1 MTAGIEEFVARGTRP
16 GRRWRTALRR
26 PLALLPLGYLAL
38 LVAGSALAPV
48 LAPYSPVATDL
59 DQVLAGPGRAHWL
72 GTDALGRDVLTRL
85 MYGGQ
90 VSLLHAGIVVAT
102 VVGVGVTGGIVAGYL
117 DGWFDRAFTWV
128 VDVLLAIPVLMTLL
142 VVLTVVGEHQTV
154 VMVALGVLV
163 SPGLARVVRGATL
176 AVRKEL
182 YVSAARVC
190 GLPHHRIVTAH
201 VLPRIAGPIIVQVS
215 LLAGG
220 ALLIDAGLSYLGFG
234 AQPPDPT
241 WGDMIAQAASVIDR
255 QPWLL
260 VPPGVVLG
268 LAILAFGLLGDV
280 VRDATA
286 EHPEPLRDRLHRA
299 HRAPAPALTPRK
311 ETSAALLSLR
321 DVAVTLP
328 GAHGDQ
334 VVVEDLDLDI
344 GRGETVALV
353 GESGCGKSITGRAIL
368 DLLPAGG
375 AVTAGSLLFDGAD
388 LALAGARAMR
398 RLRGS
403 RIALISQDPVGA
415 LDPVFT
421 VAHQVGELVRLRHG
435 GSRAEVRERTLGLL
449 DDVNLPEPELVG
461 RRYPHE
467 LSGGMAQR
475 VAIAMALAGEP
486 SLLIADEPTTA
497 LDVTVQ
503 AEVLGLLRR
512 LQAERGMAILLITH
526 DWSVVAGF
534 CRRAYVMYAGHIV
547 ESGVVGDLL
556 ARPRHPYTEGLLGAM
571 PSRARR
577 GGRLAAIPG
586 TVPEPAHWPRGCHFA
601 PRCAL
606 ATAECAEA
614 PIPVFEPA
622 TGHRTR
628 CLHHIKL
635 LPGGERDDR
644 ATA

>member
-1 MTAGIEEFVARGTRP
+1 MTAGIEEFVARGVRP
-16 GRRWRTALRR
+16 GRRWRAALRR

-38 LVAGSALAPV
+38 LVTGSVLAPV
-48 LAPYSPVATDL
+48 LAPDSPVATDL
-59 DQVLAGPGRAHWL
+59 DDVLAGPGPRHVL

-90 VSLLHAGIVVAT
+90 ISLLHAGIVVVT
-102 VVGVGVTGGIVAGYL
+102 VVGVGVTSGIVAGYL

-142 VVLTVVGEHQTV
+142 VVLAVVGEHQTV
-154 VMVALGVLV
+154 VMVALGILV

-182 YVSAARVC
+182 YVAAARVC

-286 EHPEPLRDRLHRA
+286 ERTEPRHHLPRP
-299 HRAPAPALTPRK
+299 PAPSLTPRD
-311 ETSAALLSLR
+311 EPSTALLSLR
-321 DVAVTLP
+321 DIEVTLP
-328 GAHGDQ
+328 GDL
-334 VVVEDLDLDI
+334 VVVAGADLDI
-344 GRGETVALV
+344 GRGEAVALV
-353 GESGCGKSITGRAIL
+353 GESGCGKSITGRAVL

-375 AVTAGSLLFDGAD
+375 AVTAGSLHFDGED
-388 LALAGARAMR
+388 LALAGPRAVR
-398 RLRGS
+398 ALRGS
-403 RIALISQDPVGA
+403 RIALISQNPVGA

-421 VAHQVGELVRLRHG
+421 VGHQVDELVRLRHG
-435 GSRAEVRERTLGLL
+435 GTRARVRERTLALL
-449 DDVNLPEPELVG
+449 RDVNLREDVA

-497 LDVTVQ
+497 LDASVR
-503 AEVLGLLRR
+503 AEVLALLRR
-512 LQAERGMAILLITH
+512 LRAERGMAILLITH
-526 DWSVVAGF
+526 DWAVVADF

-547 ESGVVGDLL
+547 ESGPVGELL
-556 ARPRHPYTEGLLGAM
+556 TRPRHPYTEGLLGAM
-571 PSRARR
+571 PGRAPR
-577 GGRLAAIPG
+577 GSRLAAIPG
-586 TVPEPAHWPRGCHFA
+586 SVPEPGHWPRGCHFA
-601 PRCAL
+601 PRCPL
-606 ATAECAEA
+606 ATAECTAA
-614 PIPVFEPA
+614 PVPVAEPA
-622 TGHRTR
+622 AGHRTR
-628 CLHHIKL
+628 CLHHAKL
-635 LPGGERDDR
+635 SPGGER
-644 ATA
+644 ASA

>member
-1 MTAGIEEFVARGTRP
+1 MTAGIEDFVARGVRP
-16 GRRWRTALRR
+16 GRRWLATLRR
-26 PLALLPLGYLAL
+26 PLALLPLCYLVL
-38 LVAGSALAPV
+38 LVAGSVLAPV
-48 LAPYSPVATDL
+48 LAPYDPGATDL
-59 DQVLAGPGRAHWL
+59 DQVLAGPGRAHPL

-90 VSLLHAGIVVAT
+90 ISLLHAAIVVAT
-102 VVGVGVTGGIVAGYL
+102 VVGVGVTSGVLAGYL

-142 VVLTVVGEHQTV
+142 VVLAVVGEHQTV
-154 VMVALGVLV
+154 VMIALGILV

-182 YVSAARVC
+182 YVAAARVC
-190 GLPHHRIVTAH
+190 GLPHRRIVVAH
-201 VLPRIAGPIIVQVS
+201 ILPRIAGPVIVQVS

-241 WGDMIAQAASVIDR
+241 WGDMIAQAAAVIDR

-286 EHPEPLRDRLHRA
+286 DRAEPLRDRLHRA
-299 HRAPAPALTPRK
+299 HRAAAPKLTPHA
-311 ETSAALLSLR
+311 EPSTALLSLR
-321 DVAVTLP
+321 DVEITLSE
-328 GAHGDQ
+328 DR
-334 VVVEDLDLDI
+334 VVVTDLDLDI
-344 GRGETVALV
+344 GHGESVALV
-353 GESGCGKSITGRAIL
+353 GESGCGKTITGRAVL

-375 AVTAGSLLFDGAD
+375 AVTAGSLRFDGAD
-388 LALAGARAMR
+388 LALAGPRAVR

-403 RIALISQDPVGA
+403 RIALISQDPVAA

-421 VAHQVGELVRLRHG
+421 VASQLDELVRLRRG
-435 GSRAEVRERTLGLL
+435 GTRASVRERTLALL
-449 DDVNLPEPELVG
+449 ADVNLTADVA

-497 LDVTVQ
+497 LDATVRS
-503 AEVLGLLRR
+503 EVLGLLGR

-526 DWSVVAGF
+526 DWSVVSEF

-547 ESGVVGDLL
+547 ESGPVGELL
-556 ARPRHPYTEGLLGAM
+556 DRPRHPYTEGLLGAL
-571 PSRARR
+571 PRRARP
-577 GGRLAAIPG
+577 GSRLPAIPG
-586 TVPEPAHWPRGCHFA
+586 SVPDPAHWPRGCHFA
-601 PRCAL
+601 PRCTL
-606 ATAECAEA
+606 ATAECSAA
-614 PIPVFEPA
+614 PVPVFEPA

-628 CLHHIKL
+628 CLHHAKL
-635 LPGGERDDR
+635 SPGGER
-644 ATA
+644 ASA

>member
-1 MTAGIEEFVARGTRP
+1 MTAGIEEFVARGVRP
-16 GRRWRTALRR
+16 GRRWLAAFRR
-26 PLALLPLGYLAL
+26 PLAWAPLGYLAL
-38 LVAGSALAPV
+38 LVAGSVLAPV
-48 LAPYSPVATDL
+48 LAPYSPVTTDL
-59 DQVLAGPGRAHWL
+59 DQVLAGPGAAHPL

-90 VSLLHAGIVVAT
+90 ISLLHAGIVVVT
-102 VVGVGVTGGIVAGYL
+102 VIGVGVTSGVVAGYAG
-117 DGWFDRAFTWV
+117 GWFDRGFTWV

-142 VVLTVVGEHQTV
+142 VVLAVVGEHQTV

-182 YVSAARVC
+182 YVAAARVC
-190 GLPHHRIVTAH
+190 GLPHRRIVAAH
-201 VLPRIAGPIIVQVS
+201 VLPRIAGPVIVQIS

-286 EHPEPLRDRLHRA
+286 DHHAEPLRDRLHRA
-299 HRAPAPALTPRK
+299 HRAAAPALTPRD
-311 ETSAALLSLR
+311 EPSTALLSLR
-321 DVAVTLP
+321 DVEVTLS
-328 GAHGDQ
+328 GDR
-334 VVVEDLDLDI
+334 VVVTGLDLDV
-344 GRGETVALV
+344 GHGETVALA
-353 GESGCGKSITGRAIL
+353 GESGCGKSITGRAVL

-388 LALAGARAMR
+388 LALAGPRAVR

-403 RIALISQDPVGA
+403 RIALISQDPVAA
-415 LDPVFT
+415 LDPVCT
-421 VAHQVGELVRLRHG
+421 VANQLGELVRLRHG
-435 GSRAEVRERTLGLL
+435 GSRASVRERTLGLL
-449 DDVNLPEPELVG
+449 DDVNLPAAVA

-497 LDVTVQ
+497 LDVAVQ
-503 AEVLGLLRR
+503 DEVLGLLGR

-526 DWSVVAGF
+526 DWSVVSAF
-534 CRRAYVMYAGHIV
+534 CRRAYVMYAGQIV
-547 ESGVVGDLL
+547 ESGAVGDLMT
-556 ARPRHPYTEGLLGAM
+556 RPRHPYTEGLLGAM
-571 PSRARR
+571 PSQARP
-577 GGRLAAIPG
+577 GSRLAAIPG
-586 TVPEPAHWPRGCHFA
+586 SVPEPARWPHGCHFA
-601 PRCAL
+601 PRCPL
-606 ATAECAEA
+606 ATAECSAA
-614 PIPVFEPA
+614 PVPVFEPA
-622 TGHRTR
+622 AGHRTR
-628 CLHHIKL
+628 CLYHAKL
-635 LPGGERDDR
+635 SSGGER
-644 ATA
+644 ASA

>member
-16 GRRWRTALRR
+16 GRRWLAAFRR

-38 LVAGSALAPV
+38 LVAGSVLAPV

-59 DQVLAGPGRAHWL
+59 DHVLASPGPAHPL

-90 VSLLHAGIVVAT
+90 ISLLHAAIVVVT
-102 VVGVGVTGGIVAGYL
+102 VVGAGVTGGVLAGYL
-117 DGWFDRAFTWV
+117 GGWFDRAFTWV

-142 VVLTVVGEHQTV
+142 VVLAVVGEHQTV
-154 VMVALGVLV
+154 VMIALGVLV

-182 YVSAARVC
+182 YVAAARVC
-190 GLPHHRIVTAH
+190 GLPHRRIVAAH
-201 VLPRIAGPIIVQVS
+201 VLPRIAGPVIVQVS

-286 EHPEPLRDRLHRA
+286 DHEGPLRDRLHRA
-299 HRAPAPALTPRK
+299 HRAAPPALTPRK
-311 ETSAALLSLR
+311 EPTTALLSLR
-321 DVAVTLP
+321 GAEVTLS
-328 GAHGDQ
+328 GGR
-334 VVVEDLDLDI
+334 VVVTDLDLDV
-344 GRGETVALV
+344 GHGETVALV

-375 AVTAGSLLFDGAD
+375 AVTAGSLRFDGAD
-388 LALAGARAMR
+388 LALAGPRAIR

-403 RIALISQDPVGA
+403 RIALISQDPVAA

-421 VAHQVGELVRLRHG
+421 VAHQLGELVRLRHC
-435 GSRAEVRERTLGLL
+435 GSRASVRERTLALL
-449 DDVNLPEPELVG
+449 RDVNLPEAVA

-497 LDVTVQ
+497 LDAAVQ
-503 AEVLGLLRR
+503 EEVLGLLAR

-526 DWSVVAGF
+526 DWAVVSEF
-534 CRRAYVMYAGHIV
+534 CRRAYVMYAGQIV
-547 ESGVVGDLL
+547 ETGLVGDLL
-556 ARPRHPYTEGLLGAM
+556 AQPRHPYTEGLLGAL
-571 PSRARR
+571 PGRARP
-577 GGRLAAIPG
+577 GSRLAAIPG
-586 TVPEPAHWPRGCHFA
+586 SVPDPAHWPRGCHFA
-601 PRCAL
+601 PRCPL
-606 ATAECAEA
+606 ATPECTAA
-614 PIPVFEPA
+614 PVPVSEPA
-622 TGHRTR
+622 AGHRTR
-628 CLHHIKL
+628 CRHHAKL
-635 LPGGERDDR
+635 APGGER
-644 ATA
+644 ASA

>member
-1 MTAGIEEFVARGTRP
+1 VTAGIEEFVARGVRP
-16 GRRWRTALRR
+16 GRRWRAALGR
-26 PLALLPLGYLAL
+26 PLAWAPLGYLAL
-38 LVAGSALAPV
+38 LVAGSVLAPV
-48 LAPYSPVATDL
+48 LAPASPVATDL
-59 DQVLAGPGRAHWL
+59 DNVLAGPSAAHWL

-90 VSLLHAGIVVAT
+90 DSLLHAGIVVVT
-102 VVGVGVTGGIVAGYL
+102 VIGVGVTSGIVAGYAG
-117 DGWFDRAFTWV
+117 GWFDRAFTWV

-142 VVLTVVGEHQTV
+142 VVLAVVGEHQTV

-182 YVSAARVC
+182 YVAAARVC
-190 GLPHHRIVTAH
+190 GLPHHRIVAAH
-201 VLPRIAGPIIVQVS
+201 VLPRIAGPIIVQIS

-286 EHPEPLRDRLHRA
+286 HAEPMRDRLHRA
-299 HRAPAPALTPRK
+299 HRAPAPVLTPR
-311 ETSAALLSLR
+311 EESSTALLSLR
-321 DVAVTLP
+321 GLEITLS
-328 GAHGDQ
+328 GGQ
-334 VVVEDLDLDI
+334 VVVADLELDV

-353 GESGCGKSITGRAIL
+353 GESGCGKSITGRAVL

-375 AVTAGSLLFDGAD
+375 AVAAGSLLFDGAD
-388 LALAGARAMR
+388 LALAGPRAMR

-421 VAHQVGELVRLRHG
+421 VAHQIGELVRLRHG
-435 GSRAEVRERTLGLL
+435 GSRASVRERVFGLL
-449 DDVNLPEPELVG
+449 RDVNLPSEVA

-497 LDVTVQ
+497 LDVSVQ

-512 LQAERGMAILLITH
+512 LQEERGMAILLITH
-526 DWSVVAGF
+526 DWSVVASF

-547 ESGVVGDLL
+547 ESGSVGELL

-571 PSRARR
+571 PARAQP
-577 GGRLAAIPG
+577 GSRLAAIPG
-586 TVPEPAHWPRGCHFA
+586 TVPEPAHWPHGCHFA
-601 PRCAL
+601 PRCTL
-606 ATAECAEA
+606 ATAECSAA
-614 PIPVFEPA
+614 PIPVFEPE

-628 CLHHIKL
+628 CLHHAKL
-635 LPGGERDDR
+635 SGGER
-644 ATA
+644 ASA

>member
-1 MTAGIEEFVARGTRP
+1 MTARIEEFVARGVRP
-16 GRRWRTALRR
+16 GRRWRAALRR
-26 PLALLPLGYLAL
+26 PLAVLPLAYLAL
-38 LVAGSALAPV
+38 LVAGSVLAPL
-48 LAPYSPVATDL
+48 LAPYSPVAADL
-59 DQVLAGPGRAHWL
+59 DHVLAGPSLSHVL
-72 GTDALGRDVLTRL
+72 GTDALGRDVLARL
-85 MYGGQ
+85 MYGGR
-90 VSLLHAGIVVAT
+90 VSLLHAAIVVVT
-102 VVGVGVTGGIVAGYL
+102 VVVAGVASGIAAGYL

-142 VVLTVVGEHQTV
+142 VVLAVVGEHQTV

-182 YVSAARVC
+182 YVAAARVC
-190 GLPHHRIVTAH
+190 GLPHHRIVAAH
-201 VLPRIAGPIIVQVS
+201 VLPRIAGPVIVQVS

-268 LAILAFGLLGDV
+268 LAILAFGLLGDA

-286 EHPEPLRDRLHRA
+286 GHSPLPQ
-299 HRAPAPALTPRK
+299 PARTSTLTPCA
-311 ETSAALLSLR
+311 EPSAALLSLR
-321 DVAVTLP
+321 GLEVTLA
-328 GAHGDQ
+328 GGR
-334 VVVEDLDLDI
+334 VVVEDLCLEI
-344 GRGETVALV
+344 GHGETVALA

-375 AVTAGSLLFDGAD
+375 AVTAGSFRFDGED
-388 LALAGARAMR
+388 LAATGPRA
-398 RLRGS
+398 LRGS
-403 RIALISQDPVGA
+403 RIALISQDPVAA
-415 LDPVFT
+415 LDPVFPIGR
-421 VAHQVGELVRLRHG
+421 QVGELVRLRHG
-435 GSRAEVRERTLGLL
+435 GSRTSVRQRTLQLL
-449 DDVNLPEPELVG
+449 RDVNLPEEVA

-497 LDVTVQ
+497 LDAAVQ
-503 AEVLGLLRR
+503 AEVLALLGR

-526 DWSVVAGF
+526 DWAVVTSF

-547 ESGVVGDLL
+547 ESGPVEELL
-556 ARPRHPYTEGLLGAM
+556 TRPRHPYTEGLLGAM
-571 PSRARR
+571 PSRARP
-577 GGRLAAIPG
+577 GTRLTAIPG
-586 TVPEPAHWPRGCHFA
+586 SVPEPGQWPSGCHFA
-601 PRCAL
+601 PRCTL
-606 ATAECAEA
+606 ATPECSAA
-614 PIPVFEPA
+614 PVPVSEPDA
-622 TGHRTR
+622 GHRTR
-628 CLHHIKL
+628 CLHHDEL
-635 LPGGERDDR
+635 AGGER
-644 ATA
+644 ASA

>member
-1 MTAGIEEFVARGTRP
+1 VTAGIEEFVARGVRP
-16 GRRWRTALRR
+16 GRRWPAAFRR

-38 LVAGSALAPV
+38 LVAGSVLAPV
-48 LAPYSPVATDL
+48 LAPYSPVETDL
-59 DQVLAGPGRAHWL
+59 DDVLAGPGAAHWL

-90 VSLLHAGIVVAT
+90 ISLLHAAIVVVT
-102 VVGVGVTGGIVAGYL
+102 VIGVGVTSGIAAGYL

-142 VVLTVVGEHQTV
+142 VVLAVVGEHQIL

-182 YVSAARVC
+182 YVAAARVC
-190 GLPHHRIVTAH
+190 GLPHHRIVAAH

-286 EHPEPLRDRLHRA
+286 AAHAEPLRDRLHRA
-299 HRAPAPALTPRK
+299 HRAPAPALTPRG
-311 ETSAALLSLR
+311 EPSTALLSLR
-321 DVAVTLP
+321 DVEVTLP
-328 GAHGDQ
+328 GGQ

-388 LALAGARAMR
+388 LALAGPRAMR

-435 GSRAEVRERTLGLL
+435 GSRADVRSRTLGLL
-449 DDVNLPEPELVG
+449 RDVNLPEPEQVA

-486 SLLIADEPTTA
+486 GLLIADEPTTA
-497 LDVTVQ
+497 LDAAVQ
-503 AEVLGLLRR
+503 AEVLALLGR
-512 LQAERGMAILLITH
+512 LQADRGMAILLITH
-526 DWSVVAGF
+526 DWSVVASF
-534 CRRAYVMYAGHIV
+534 CRRAYVMYAGHVV
-547 ESGVVGDLL
+547 ESGPVGDLL
-556 ARPRHPYTEGLLGAM
+556 AQPRHPYTEGLLGAM
-571 PSRARR
+571 PQRAQP
-577 GGRLAAIPG
+577 GSRLAAIPG
-586 TVPEPAHWPRGCHFA
+586 TVPDPAHWPRGCHFA
-601 PRCAL
+601 PRCTL
-606 ATAECAEA
+606 ATAECSAA
-614 PIPVFEPA
+614 PVPVFEPA
-622 TGHRTR
+622 GGHRTR
-628 CLHHIKL
+628 CLHHAKL
-635 LPGGERDDR
+635 SPGGER

>member
-1 MTAGIEEFVARGTRP
+1 MTAGIEEFVARRVRP
-16 GRRWRTALRR
+16 GRRWLAAFRR

-38 LVAGSALAPV
+38 LVAGSLLAPV

-59 DQVLAGPGRAHWL
+59 DQVLAGPGAAHPL

-90 VSLLHAGIVVAT
+90 ISLLHAAIVVLT
-102 VVGVGVTGGIVAGYL
+102 VIGVGVTSGVVAGYL

-142 VVLTVVGEHQTV
+142 VVLAVVGEHQTV
-154 VMVALGVLV
+154 VMIALGVLV

-182 YVSAARVC
+182 YVAAARVC
-190 GLPHHRIVTAH
+190 GLPHHRIVAAH
-201 VLPRIAGPIIVQVS
+201 VLPRIAGPVIVQIS

-286 EHPEPLRDRLHRA
+286 DHAGPLRDRLHRA
-299 HRAPAPALTPRK
+299 HRAAAPVLTPRA
-311 ETSAALLSLR
+311 EPSTALLSLR
-321 DVAVTLP
+321 DVEITLS
-328 GAHGDQ
+328 GDR
-334 VVVEDLDLDI
+334 VVVEDLDLDV
-344 GRGETVALV
+344 GHGETVALV
-353 GESGCGKSITGRAIL
+353 GESGCGKSITGRAVL

-388 LALAGARAMR
+388 LALAGPRAVR

-403 RIALISQDPVGA
+403 RIALISQDPVAA

-421 VAHQVGELVRLRHG
+421 VASQLGELVRLRHG
-435 GSRAEVRERTLGLL
+435 GTRASVHERTLGLL
-449 DDVNLPEPELVG
+449 HDVNLPAAVA

-497 LDVTVQ
+497 LDASVQ
-503 AEVLGLLRR
+503 DEVLGLLGR
-512 LQAERGMAILLITH
+512 LQADRGMAILLITH
-526 DWSVVAGF
+526 DWSVVSAF

-547 ESGVVGDLL
+547 ESGPVGDLVV
-556 ARPRHPYTEGLLGAM
+556 RPRHPYTEGLLGAL
-571 PSRARR
+571 PRRARP
-577 GGRLAAIPG
+577 GSRLAAIPG
-586 TVPEPAHWPRGCHFA
+586 SVPDPAQWPRGCHFA
-601 PRCAL
+601 PRCTL
-606 ATAECAEA
+606 ATAECAAA
-614 PIPVFEPA
+614 PVPVFEPA
-622 TGHRTR
+622 AGHRTR
-628 CLHHIKL
+628 CLHHAKL
-635 LPGGERDDR
+635 SPGGER
-644 ATA
+644 ASA

>member
-1 MTAGIEEFVARGTRP
+1 MEEFVARGVRP
-16 GRRWRTALRR
+16 GRRWRATLGR
-26 PLALLPLGYLAL
+26 PLAWAPLGYLAL
-38 LVAGSALAPV
+38 LVAGSVLAPV
-48 LAPYSPVATDL
+48 LAPTSPAATDL
-59 DQVLAGPGRAHWL
+59 DNVLSGPSAAHWL

-90 VSLLHAGIVVAT
+90 VSLLHAGIVVVT
-102 VVGVGVTGGIVAGYL
+102 VIGVGVTSGIVAGYAG
-117 DGWFDRAFTWV
+117 GWFDRAFTWV

-142 VVLTVVGEHQTV
+142 VVLAVVGEHQTI

-182 YVSAARVC
+182 YVAAARVC
-190 GLPHHRIVTAH
+190 GLPHHRIVAAH
-201 VLPRIAGPIIVQVS
+201 VLPRIAGPIIVQIS

-268 LAILAFGLLGDV
+268 LAILASGLLGDV

-286 EHPEPLRDRLHRA
+286 HAEPIRDRLHRA
-299 HRAPAPALTPRK
+299 HRAPAPVLTPR
-311 ETSAALLSLR
+311 EEPSTALLSLR
-321 DVAVTLP
+321 GLEITLS
-328 GAHGDQ
+328 GGQ
-334 VVVEDLDLDI
+334 VVVADLDLDV

-353 GESGCGKSITGRAIL
+353 GESGCGKSITGRAVL

-375 AVTAGSLLFDGAD
+375 AVAAGSLLFDGAD
-388 LALAGARAMR
+388 LALAGPRAMR

-421 VAHQVGELVRLRHG
+421 VAHQIGELVRLRHG
-435 GSRAEVRERTLGLL
+435 GSRSSVRERVSGLL
-449 DDVNLPEPELVG
+449 HDVNLPDVVA

-486 SLLIADEPTTA
+486 NLLIADEPTTA
-497 LDVTVQ
+497 LDVSVQ
-503 AEVLGLLRR
+503 AEVLALLRR
-512 LQAERGMAILLITH
+512 LQEERGMAILLITH
-526 DWSVVAGF
+526 DWSVVASF

-547 ESGVVGDLL
+547 ESGSVGELL

-571 PSRARR
+571 PGRAQP
-577 GGRLAAIPG
+577 GSRLAAIPG
-586 TVPEPAHWPRGCHFA
+586 TVPEPARWPAGCHFA
-601 PRCAL
+601 PRCTL
-606 ATAECAEA
+606 ATAECSAA
-614 PIPVFEPA
+614 PVPVFEPE

-628 CLHHIKL
+628 CLHHAKL
-635 LPGGERDDR
+635 SGGER
-644 ATA
+644 ASA

>member
-1 MTAGIEEFVARGTRP
+1 MTAGVEEFVARGVRP
-16 GRRWRTALRR
+16 GGRWRAALRR
-26 PLALLPLGYLAL
+26 PLAWVPLGYLTL
-38 LVAGSALAPV
+38 LVAGSVLAPV

-59 DQVLAGPGRAHWL
+59 EHVLAGPGPAHWL

-90 VSLLHAGIVVAT
+90 VSLLHAGIVVVT
-102 VVGVGVTGGIVAGYL
+102 VIGAGVTSGIVAGYA

-142 VVLTVVGEHQTV
+142 VVLAVVGEHQTV
-154 VMVALGVLV
+154 VMVALGILV

-190 GLPHHRIVTAH
+190 GLPHRRIVVAH

-234 AQPPDPT
+234 AQPPNPT

-286 EHPEPLRDRLHRA
+286 GHAAPPSNRLHRA
-299 HRAPAPALTPRK
+299 HRAPAPVLTPR
-311 ETSAALLSLR
+311 EEPSTALLSLR
-321 DVAVTLP
+321 GMEVTLP
-328 GAHGDQ
+328 EGQ
-334 VVVEDLDLDI
+334 VVVEDLDLDV

-353 GESGCGKSITGRAIL
+353 GESGCGKTITGRAVL

-375 AVTAGSLLFDGAD
+375 AVTAGSLVFDGTD
-388 LALAGARAMR
+388 LALAGPRAIR
-398 RLRGS
+398 GLRGS

-421 VAHQVGELVRLRHG
+421 VGHQVGELVRLRHG
-435 GSRAEVRERTLGLL
+435 GSRASVRERTLALL
-449 DDVNLPEPELVG
+449 RDVNLPEPGQVA

-512 LQAERGMAILLITH
+512 LQDERGMAILLITH
-526 DWSVVAGF
+526 DWSVVSSF

-547 ESGVVGDLL
+547 ESGAVGDLL
-556 ARPRHPYTEGLLGAM
+556 TRPRHPYTEALLGAM
-571 PSRARR
+571 PRRAEP
-577 GGRLAAIPG
+577 GSRLAAIPG
-586 TVPEPAHWPRGCHFA
+586 SVPEPAHWPRGCHFA
-601 PRCAL
+601 PRCRL
-606 ATAECAEA
+606 ATAGCTTG
-614 PIPVFEPA
+614 PVPVSEPE

-628 CLHHIKL
+628 CLHHAQL
-635 LPGGERDDR
+635 SPGGER
-644 ATA
+644 ASA